1 MNFTEKYK
9 NRKAGIVAPSLD
21 RSPLETPT
29 EGGNPS
35 PRTTVTAVPAKPPLP
50 AYKIIYSR
58 ILDDFLLLVDTDK
71 DKAALEA
78 SGIKDVIYTHA
89 EVQEI
94 EGLPE
99 DSIRA
104 HHKIKKAFPS
114 RIENIKKAVTS
125 WHEKKQY

>member
-9 NRKAGIVAPSLD
+9 NRKAGIVAHSLD
-21 RSPLETPT
+21 RSPLEAPT

-35 PRTTVTAVPAKPPLP
+35 PAKPTLP
-50 AYKIIYSR
+50 ANRIIYSR

-78 SGIKDVIYTHA
+78 SGVKDVIYTHA
-89 EVQEI
+89 EIQELD
-94 EGLPE
+94 GLPE
-99 DSIRA
+99 DGIRA

-114 RIENIKKAVTS
+114 RVENIKKAVTL